1 MSSTRKPSK
10 KDCKCVEVDPVYQ
23 SVFDELIKAFNNIG
37 YETFDIQYCPCCGH
51 NVELGGN

>member
-37 YETFDIQYCPCCGH
+37 YGTFDIQYCPCCGH